1 MQFVILD
8 TETTGLRSYH
18 HEIVSFAGIKVN
30 AQLQEIDRLV
40 VKIKPKYPERA
51 DKEAMRINGYAPNRW
66 IDAMDPEDAGRK
78 IAAFMAGCT
87 PVAHNWAFDR
97 GFILALFKSIQ
108 RPDLRIMR
116 RGIDT
121 IALSMAAFAP
131 YNIKSYSLDS
141 IGQLFGWPKQLH
153 RAEADA
159 VMCLALFRTI
169 YPISIK
175 TSIKIHLLMMYARG
189 RALINPLGG
198 AFSALASW
206 SVTCQ
211 I

>member
-51 DKEAMRINGYAPNRW
+51 DKEAMRINGYTPNRW
-66 IDAMDPEDAGRK
+66 IDAMDPEDAGPK

-131 YNIKSYSLDS
+131 YSIKSYSLDS

-198 AFSALASW
+198 AFGALASW

>member
-1 MQFVILD
+1 MKFVILD

-40 VKIKPKYPERA
+40 IKIKPKYPERA
-51 DKEAMRINGYAPNRW
+51 DKEAMRINGYSPARW
-66 IDAMDPEDAGRK
+66 ADAMDPDDAGPK
-78 IAAFMAGCT
+78 IADFMSGCT

-97 GFILALFKSIQ
+97 GFILALFRSIG
-108 RPDLRIMR
+108 RSDLQIMR

-121 IALSMAAFAP
+121 IALSIAAFAP
-131 YNIKSYSLDS
+131 YGINSYSLDS
-141 IGQLFGWPKQLH
+141 IGRLFGWPKQKH

-159 VMCLALFRTI
+159 VMCLALFRTL
-169 YPISIK
+169 YPTGIK
-175 TSIKIHLLMMYARG
+175 SSLRIKALMVYARVQS
-189 RALINPLGG
+189 LINPLGG
-198 AFSALASW
+198 AFSVLATW
-206 SVTCQ
+206 GLICQ

>member
-1 MQFVILD
+1 
-8 TETTGLRSYH
+8 
-18 HEIVSFAGIKVN
+18 
-30 AQLQEIDRLV
+30 
-40 VKIKPKYPERA
+40 
-51 DKEAMRINGYAPNRW
+51 
-66 IDAMDPEDAGRK
+66 
-78 IAAFMAGCT
+78 
-87 PVAHNWAFDR
+87 
-97 GFILALFKSIQ
+97 
-108 RPDLRIMR
+108 MR

-131 YNIKSYSLDS
+131 YSIKSYSLDS

-198 AFSALASW
+198 AFGALASW